1 MEMQLSPGT
10 GEVLG
15 CKKRPPS
22 RLQKK
27 APASLQLEQAGPGAA
42 QPSPAAWG
50 DGRTPIPLLSPLV
63 TSPAPAWEA
72 DQGGSRRDAAH
83 GGGGG
88 QLAETR
94 SGGEAGGILSP
105 ARRGAHGVS
114 NGADETAKTPAIAP
128 SGGWR
133 HPAMPTPTPASNG
146 GGGWRHPAMPLP
158 VPEPASLAP
167 LFKSQC
173 AVELHNPQ
181 AQAQ

>member
-1 MEMQLSPGT
+1 MEMKLSPGT
-10 GEVLG
+10 GEVFG
-15 CKKRPPS
+15 GKKRPPS

-42 QPSPAAWG
+42 QPSAAAWG

-72 DQGGSRRDAAH
+72 DQAGSRREAA
-83 GGGGG
+83 
-88 QLAETR
+88 QAETR
-94 SGGEAGGILSP
+94 SGGDADGILSP
-105 ARRGAHGVS
+105 IRRGGYGVS
-114 NGADETAKTPAIAP
+114 NGADETATTPAL

-133 HPAMPTPTPASNG
+133 HPAMPAPTPTLASNG
-146 GGGWRHPAMPLP
+146 GGVWRHPAMPSP

>member
-1 MEMQLSPGT
+1 MEMKLSPGT

-15 CKKRPPS
+15 CKDRPPS
-22 RLQKK
+22 RLQRK

-42 QPSPAAWG
+42 HPSPAAWG

-63 TSPAPAWEA
+63 ASPAPAWEP
-72 DQGGSRRDAAH
+72 DQGGSRRDAA
-83 GGGGG
+83 
-88 QLAETR
+88 QAETR
-94 SGGEAGGILSP
+94 SGGDADGILSP
-105 ARRGAHGVS
+105 IRRGAHGVS
-114 NGADETAKTPAIAP
+114 NGADETATTPALAP

-133 HPAMPTPTPASNG
+133 HPAMTTPTPTPASKG
-146 GGGWRHPAMPLP
+146 GGGWRHPAMPSP
-158 VPEPASLAP
+158 VPEPASLTP